1 MNAEE
6 ILHIFPLAVRER
18 FRMAAQN
25 AERLQEIRLSVGRP
39 VRVIL
44 EEGEYFLEE
53 SGNLTRIIS
62 GSCWYLAEKE
72 MAQFLDHVCSY
83 SRYAY
88 EEDIRQGFLTVPGG
102 HRIGIA
108 GQVILKEDGSI
119 RNMKYI
125 SFANIRISHE
135 IPGAARQ
142 LMPYLYENGRVL
154 NTILIGPPLS
164 GKTTVLRDMIRQ
176 LSYGSNSHRGRQVA
190 VVDERSEIA
199 GSYMGIPGNDLGL
212 RTDILDACPKSL
224 GMLLLVRSMAPEVIA
239 VDEIGGRKDAEAI
252 AEITRCGCSVIA
264 TMHGSGAEEMAGRGI
279 PEELF
284 ECVVLLGRRSSDRQI
299 LSVKKRTGE
308 AYGR

>member
-6 ILHIFPLAVRER
+6 ILHIFPQAVRGR
-18 FRMAAQN
+18 FRRAAEK
-25 AERLQEIRLSVGRP
+25 AEGLHEIRLAVGRP
-39 VRVIL
+39 VRVIM
-44 EEGEYFLEE
+44 EEGEFFLRNT
-53 SGNLTRIIS
+53 GKLTRIIAED
-62 GSCWYLAEKE
+62 CWILQEKE

-108 GQVILKEDGSI
+108 GQVILKEDGGVK
-119 RNMKYI
+119 NMKYI
-125 SFANIRISHE
+125 SYANIRISHE
-135 IPGAARQ
+135 IPGAAGL
-142 LMPYLYENGRVL
+142 LMPYLYEKGRIL

-176 LSYGSNSHRGRQVA
+176 LSYGGGAHRGRQVA

-212 RTDILDACPKSL
+212 RTDILDSCPKSL

-239 VDEIGGRKDAEAI
+239 VDEIGGKRDADAI
-252 AEITRCGCSVIA
+252 LEIIRCGCSVIA
-264 TMHGSGAEEMAGRGI
+264 TMHGSCMEEMKERGI
-279 PEELF
+279 PETLF
-284 ECVVLLGRRSSDRQI
+284 DCVVLLERRGREGEPFSILKRAGEGYDR
-299 LSVKKRTGE
+299 
-308 AYGR
+308 